1 MKIKVV
7 LRDLTRY
14 TCWPSWSREGVVF
27 LAGEFIE
34 VFPTIGDKG
43 IVAASVACVVDLGV
57 PVAHAGGVVPVL
69 EGQIVLS
76 WRYRG
81 SQAVAH

>member
-1 MKIKVV
+1 MKIIVV

-14 TCWPSWSREGVVF
+14 TCWPGWSREGVVF

-43 IVAASVACVVDLGV
+43 IVTASVACVVDLGV
-57 PVAHAGGVVPVL
+57 PVAHAGCVVPVL
-69 EGQIVLS
+69 EGQVVLS
-76 WRYRG
+76 WRSWG
-81 SQAVAH
+81 SKAVAH